1 MSRQEE
7 IASRVAERYGIAISV
22 GDANACTPEQLAEW
36 ERQLGRA
43 APRVAKVV
51 ETRDGRRFPAFHRAA
66 RMHWHPVM

>member
-43 APRVAKVV
+43 AARGEVV
-51 ETRDGRRFPAFHRAA
+51 ETRDGRRFPAFHRALGCTGT
-66 RMHWHPVM
+66 R